1 MARQVPQISPG
12 GGGGARGGSYARS
25 RAGNPPPNRGGGL
38 KTTTGQRRVKVSN
51 KDAKEIARES
61 KKSYRARAIAKRVG
75 TLSANENR
83 QVTKVDTI
91 TRPKPLTKQQL
102 QARKELKES
111 KPELRNSLIKT
122 VNPARHK
129 PLKPDTSKPK
139 AFNPNSPERIKMITL
154 KRLNAKMDKLQPR
167 PTGPNVRPFTK
178 AQAAHRAELLRNAK
192 ARLERVKAESKTRLT
207 AEQRLKL
214 KNAASNPENSTAP
227 APRKNAAE
235 MLADKDR
242 ALKAAGKV
250 KTLRPDG
257 KVRAKRVRSPESVQR
272 NLERKDDRQQ
282 GKDARRDPKR
292 YEHPL
297 NDRGPS
303 MNIRMKEIVEKADAA
318 IKTASAR
325 KAAEREKIAKTPAA
339 KAKVD
344 ATLAAKKRADKAEA
358 ARNVRN
364 TLRNRTGKPGLR
376 SGGIGGSGGLINRNN
391 R

>member
-1 MARQVPQISPG
+1 MA
-12 GGGGARGGSYARS
+12 ARRDRS
-25 RAGNPPPNRGGGL
+25 GNPTPNRGGGL
-38 KTTTGQRRVKVSN
+38 KTTTGQRRAKVSD
-51 KDAKEIARES
+51 KDAAKIARES
-61 KKSYRARAIAKRVG
+61 KNANRARAIAKRVG

-102 QARKELKES
+102 EARAKARAD
-111 KPELRNSLIKT
+111 KPELRKSLTKT
-122 VNPARHK
+122 VNPARPKTERPK
-129 PLKPDTSKPK
+129 PT
-139 AFNPNSPERIKMITL
+139 AFNPNSAERAKALAL

-167 PTGPNVRPFTK
+167 PTGPNVRPLTK

-192 ARLERVKAESKTRLT
+192 ARLERAKAESKTRLT
-207 AEQRLKL
+207 SEERLKL
-214 KNAASNPENSTAP
+214 KNAASNPANSTAP

-235 MLADKDR
+235 MLSTRDA

-250 KTLRPDG
+250 KG
-257 KVRAKRVRSPESVQR
+257 KRVRSPESVQR
-272 NLERKDDRQQ
+272 NIERKTDRQQ

-297 NDRGPS
+297 NDRGAS
-303 MNIRMKEIVEKADAA
+303 MAIRMKEIIEKADRDAKA
-318 IKTASAR
+318 ASAR
-325 KAAEREKIAKTPAA
+325 KAAERAKIAKTPAA

-358 ARNVRN
+358 ARLARN

-376 SGGIGGSGGLINRNN
+376 GGGMGGGGLINRNT

>member
-1 MARQVPQISPG
+1 MA
-12 GGGGARGGSYARS
+12 ARRDRS
-25 RAGNPPPNRGGGL
+25 GNPTPNRGGGL
-38 KTTTGQRRVKVSN
+38 KTTTGQRRTKVSD
-51 KDAKEIARES
+51 KDAAKIARES
-61 KKSYRARAIAKRVG
+61 KNAYRARAIAKRVG

-102 QARKELKES
+102 AARKQARAAKSE
-111 KPELRNSLIKT
+111 PRNVVTKT
-122 VNPARHK
+122 TDSSRNK

-139 AFNPNSPERIKMITL
+139 AFNPNSPERAKILSL
-154 KRLNAKMDKLQPR
+154 KRLNEKMDKLQPR
-167 PTGPNVRPFTK
+167 PTGPNVRPLTK

-192 ARLERVKAESKTRLT
+192 ARLERAKAESKTRLT
-207 AEQRLKL
+207 AEERLKL
-214 KNAASNPENSTAP
+214 KNAASNPKNSTAP
-227 APRKNAAE
+227 APRKNSAE
-235 MLADKDR
+235 MLAEKDK

-272 NLERKDDRQQ
+272 NIERKTDRQQ

-297 NDRGPS
+297 NDRGVS

-325 KAAEREKIAKTPAA
+325 KAKEREKIAKTPAA

-364 TLRNRTGKPGLR
+364 TLRNRSGLR
-376 SGGIGGSGGLINRNN
+376 GGSGGGGGGLINRNT